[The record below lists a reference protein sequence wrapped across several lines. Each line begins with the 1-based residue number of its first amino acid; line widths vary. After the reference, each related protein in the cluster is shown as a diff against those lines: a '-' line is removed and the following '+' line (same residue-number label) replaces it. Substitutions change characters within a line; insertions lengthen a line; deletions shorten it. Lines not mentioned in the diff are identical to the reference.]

1 MFCWAQRPQAWPG
14 ACAATASV
22 PVLSCLNARLPNGDR
37 YYELG
42 NRDLRVSVKVDNRS
56 AERRADAGKSKQMS
70 AVGNGIESGVAT
82 RSSKEVSI
90 LNVVL
95 VVSRGKH
102 EERRV
107 DRVAAR

>member
-1 MFCWAQRPQAWPG
+1 M
-14 ACAATASV
+14 
-22 PVLSCLNARLPNGDR
+22 
-37 YYELG
+37 
-42 NRDLRVSVKVDNRS
+42 SVKADNRS

-70 AVGNGIESGVAT
+70 AVGNGIERCVAT
-82 RSSKEVSI
+82 RSSKEVSL